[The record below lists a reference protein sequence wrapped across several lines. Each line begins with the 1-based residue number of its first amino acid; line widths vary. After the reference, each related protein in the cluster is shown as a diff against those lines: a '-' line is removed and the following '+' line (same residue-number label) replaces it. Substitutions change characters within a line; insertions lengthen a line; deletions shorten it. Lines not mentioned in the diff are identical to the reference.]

1 MFEKAF
7 ELILYLEGKKSNHP
21 NDPGGKT
28 NYGITQKTYDA
39 WKTKKGLPHAD
50 VFSITEQEAKDI
62 YYSEYWLVGGC
73 DKLTPKLAVCHF
85 QAVVLLWK
93 TRATKILTD
102 VNNIQNERKSLTEES
117 LCFLYL
123 TLQYNVLKTLLQM
136 NEKLEIFRFGW
147 INRLSKTFK
156 FISNME

>member
-1 MFEKAF
+1 MFDQAF
-7 ELILYLEGKKSNHP
+7 DLILYLEGKKSNNP

-28 NYGITQKTYDA
+28 SFGITQKTYDA
-39 WKTKKGLPHAD
+39 WRVKKAQPPAD
-50 VFSITEQEAKDI
+50 VYNITEQEAKDI
-62 YYSEYWLVGGC
+62 YYSEYWLQGGC
-73 DKLTPKLAVCHF
+73 DKLTPKLAICHF

-93 TRATKILTD
+93 TRANKILND
-102 VNNIQNERKSLTEES
+102 VNDLQNTRKSLTEDS

-136 NEKLEIFRFGW
+136 NDKLEVFRYGW